1 MMMNNIIHGGF
12 QYKRR
17 KKEDRE
23 NKVLRC
29 QVSERWLQL
38 PIATDLTR
46 DNIDYMRLDVMTNGS
61 NDKPKKLCEL
71 IVNRNELIEL
81 LKDIPTID
89 HRGTE
94 NE

>member
-1 MMMNNIIHGGF
+1 MANNIIYGGF
-12 QYKRR
+12 RLKRR

-29 QVSERWLQL
+29 EVSERWLQL
-38 PIATDLTR
+38 PMATDLTD
-46 DNIDYMRLDVMTNGS
+46 DNVDYMHLDVMTNGS

-71 IVNRNELIEL
+71 IINRAELIGL
-81 LKDIPTID
+81 LKEIPIID
-89 HRGTE
+89 HRGTD